1 MEYKRFGSKILVR
14 IDKDEEILEKVKEL
28 ALKEKIRL
36 AAVQA
41 LGATNSFTV
50 GVYNVAEK
58 KYYANTFSGSFEI
71 VSLTGTINTMNGEF
85 YTHLHMS
92 AGNDKGEVFGGH
104 LNRAVVSATC
114 EMVVDVLDGTVDR
127 AYDPVT
133 GLNLFKFQ
141 SVQENDCAESVL
153 KESKMKIRKAEEK
166 DIPRLLALL
175 GQVLQIHAEIRPDI
189 FISGTTKYTVGQL
202 AELLKQEDKPIYVA
216 VDEDDVCRGYAFC
229 QLKEQP
235 FSTNMVPF
243 KSLFVD
249 DLCVDRQARGQHI
262 GESLF
267 EYVKQQAKELGCY
280 EVTLNVWAGN
290 TPAEHFYE
298 KMGMKTKERQM
309 EYIL

>member
-28 ALKEKIRL
+28 ALNEKIRL

-141 SVQENDCAESVL
+141 SVKENDCAESVL

-216 VDEDDVCRGYAFC
+216 VDEDDVCMGYAFC

-243 KSLFVD
+243 KSLFID

-290 TPAEHFYE
+290 TSAEHFYE

>member
-133 GLNLFKFQ
+133 GLNLFKFP
-141 SVQENDCAESVL
+141 SVKENDCAESVL

-216 VDEDDVCRGYAFC
+216 VDKDDVCMGYAFC